1 MNSKE
6 RKEYHRKYYACEEGY
21 KGNKIRT
28 WRKQG
33 MILKENEDWESV
45 FYYYMA
51 CEECENC
58 GIILTNDVVNTK
70 ERRVLDHD
78 HSTGYIRNILCHSC
92 NTKRKD

>member
-51 CEECENC
+51 CQ
-58 GIILTNDVVNTK
+58 
-70 ERRVLDHD
+70 
-78 HSTGYIRNILCHSC
+78 
-92 NTKRKD
+92 